1 MNGHVGDRLV
11 VERTQGAATRRVGII
26 VAVTHPDGSP
36 PYRVRWLDTGH
47 ESFVF
52 PESDAHIEPPSPEV
66 PS

>member
-11 VERTQGAATRRVGII
+11 VERTHGATRRVGII
-26 VAVTHPDGSP
+26 VDVTHTDGTP
-36 PYRVRWLDTGH
+36 PYRVRWLDTGK

-52 PESDAHIEPPSPEV
+52 PESDAHIEPAAPEV